1 MKPIKPPLPLKP
13 EKNAFW
19 HTLRFRFALWVAGLL
34 LVVLAG
40 FSAFVYFNLRLS
52 LLAGID
58 DTLRLS
64 ASQTIATLDLQNGQV
79 NFANSLPGGSAASG
93 LQERGLTIRILGPNG
108 GLLEAFGPFQD
119 LAVNAT
125 SMAAA
130 SRRQATFFTL
140 TDPAEGD
147 AVRLY
152 TEPIIEN
159 GQLVGVIQVAQSLGN
174 MYDTLSRLLS
184 AILLSSPLLVVI
196 AGTGGYFL
204 ASRALAPIDQ
214 MTLTAQRISAED
226 LSARIEQP
234 GSDDEVGRLAA
245 TFDDMIRRLD
255 EAFQRE
261 RQFTADASHEL
272 RTPLAAMQAII
283 GVVRERRRAPEDY
296 EQALDDLAEQT
307 DRLRTLTEDL
317 LNLARGDAA
326 KPVEF
331 EEVDVSTLLCDLS
344 DSFQPLAEKKDL
356 SLITNVPERITLS
369 GDSDSLIRLFAN
381 LLDNAIK
388 YTSRGGITVSARRT
402 IESMLEVSITDTG
415 EGIPAADLPHIFDRF
430 YRVERSRAR
439 RGTGLGLA
447 IAANIAHAHRGS
459 IEVASI
465 AGRGTT
471 FTVQLPMP
479 ASTVLPN
486 GRWV

>member
-1 MKPIKPPLPLKP
+1 MKPTKLAPPLKP

-34 LVVLAG
+34 LVVLVG

-64 ASQTIATLDLQNGQV
+64 ASQTIATSNLQNGEV
-79 NFANSLPGGSAASG
+79 NFANRLPGGLAGSG
-93 LQERGLTIRILGPNG
+93 LQERGLTIRILDPNG

-119 LAVNAT
+119 LPVNTT

-130 SRRQATFFTL
+130 SRRQAIFFTL

-147 AVRLY
+147 PVRLY

-159 GQLVGVIQVAQSLGN
+159 GQLVGVVQVAQSLGN
-174 MYDTLSRLLS
+174 MYDTLSRLLT
-184 AILLSSPLLVVI
+184 AILFSSPFLVGI
-196 AGTGGYFL
+196 AGIGGYFL

-234 GSDDEVGRLAA
+234 GTDDEVGRLAG
-245 TFDDMIRRLD
+245 TFDHMIRRLD

-283 GVVRERRRAPEDY
+283 NVIREERRSGEDY
-296 EQALDDLAEQT
+296 ERALDDLAEEA

-317 LNLARGDAA
+317 LNLARSDT
-326 KPVEF
+326 KETLEF
-331 EEVDVSTLLCDLS
+331 EAIDICMLISDIS
-344 DSFQPLAEKKDL
+344 DSLRPLAEKKGLALTTDM
-356 SLITNVPERITLS
+356 PERIIIS
-369 GDSDSLIRLFAN
+369 GDGDRLIRLFVN

-388 YTSRGGITVSARRT
+388 YTSRGSIRVSVQRPR
-402 IESMLEVSITDTG
+402 ENMVEVSIADTG
-415 EGIPAADLPHIFDRF
+415 QGISSEDLPHIFERF
-430 YRVERSRAR
+430 YRVEKSRSS
-439 RGTGLGLA
+439 RGSGLGLA
-447 IAANIAHAHRGS
+447 IAAQIAQLHGGS
-459 IEVASI
+459 ILASSTIGDGTVFTVRLPVASPESMN
-465 AGRGTT
+465 AW
-471 FTVQLPMP
+471 
-479 ASTVLPN
+479 A
-486 GRWV
+486 